1 MNEHH
6 EFGAGQ
12 NHREPQHGSL
22 IPPSGVSI
30 VIPVY
35 RGQHSLRELHQRLTA
50 ALAKG
55 GRDWELILVDDA
67 SPDQSWSIIREL
79 CDGDTRVMGM
89 QMSRNYGQHAA
100 LLAGI
105 RAATHP
111 VTVTMDDDLQHRPE
125 EVLDLVRALDS
136 GEVDLVY
143 GKSVVEEH
151 GFWRNATSRLAKW
164 TISATIGADQAR
176 DSSAFRAFRTQ
187 LREGWNQVS
196 DPYVSIDVLLSWTTT
211 RHSAVPVTMDQRT
224 TGQSNYTVRKLV
236 RHMLNM
242 FTGYSTRPLRIVTW
256 LGFITSLFGLCI
268 MVYVVIQRIVVGD
281 VVPGFAFL
289 ASLIAVLGGLQLFG
303 LGVIGEYLGRV
314 HVRSMAQPTF
324 VLRQV
329 YGRTQSK

>member
-1 MNEHH
+1 MNGHRE
-6 EFGAGQ
+6 ANTGQ
-12 NHREPQHGSL
+12 NPNDQPPTPLSPQ
-22 IPPSGVSI
+22 PGVSI
-30 VIPVY
+30 VVPVY
-35 RGQHSLRELHQRLTA
+35 QGQHSLCELYQRLSVT
-50 ALAKG
+50 LNNTDT
-55 GRDWELILVDDA
+55 DWELILVDDA

-79 CDGDTRVMGM
+79 CDGDPRVIGM

-105 RAATHP
+105 RAATRSI
-111 VTVTMDDDLQHRPE
+111 TVTMDDDLQHRPE

-136 GEVDLVY
+136 GDVDLVY
-143 GKSVVEEH
+143 GKSIVEEH
-151 GFWRNATSRLAKW
+151 GFWRNVTSRVAKW

-187 LREGWNQVS
+187 LREGWTRVS

-211 RHSAVPVTMDQRT
+211 RHSAVPVTMDQRA
-224 TGQSNYTVRKLV
+224 TGQSSYTIRKLV

-256 LGFITSLFGLCI
+256 LGFMTSLFGLCT
-268 MVYVVIQRIVVGD
+268 MLYVVIQRIIVGN

-289 ASLIAVLGGLQLFG
+289 ASLIAVLGGMQLFG
-303 LGVIGEYLGRV
+303 LGVIGEYLGRI

-324 VLRQV
+324 VLRQI
-329 YGRTQSK
+329 YGDRSPK